1 MSAADEIKAKLRD
14 AILGAQAQIIRI
26 QPPQTPPSGEA
37 ENSLRSALLSF
48 FNASNPP
55 SGIVMPAGVF
65 GIFGGSG
72 DGGDGGDGD
81 TDSPEVF
88 NYGSGDADDIINIDA
103 KDINTDSFVK
113 TCKPLK
119 GYILLVFP
127 IADLFERCSRY
138 TQMKSRVLD
147 FQTQNQREHL
157 VNLIALTE
165 DEWELF
171 GEDFLHNCAIAVH
184 NLIGAYGRNAG
195 VRSMIFNL
203 GTVANKGTII
213 YAMEIPEKGFFHN
226 YVLQLYENI
235 ASALYYSVLQQWAI
249 WCNDAGEMQAN
260 GARYAT
266 MVEAITSFRNIGCP
280 RIVRPKRYY

>member
-1 MSAADEIKAKLRD
+1 MSAADEIKTKLRD
-14 AILGAQAQIIRI
+14 AILSAQAQVI
-26 QPPQTPPSGEA
+26 QVQLPQTPPSGEA
-37 ENSLRSALLSF
+37 ENNLREALLTF
-48 FNASNPP
+48 FTASNPP
-55 SGIVMPAGVF
+55 SGIVTPFPNVPNVPTVPIVPEAL
-65 GIFGGSG
+65 
-72 DGGDGGDGD
+72 
-81 TDSPEVF
+81 TYDS
-88 NYGSGDADDIINIDA
+88 ADIDA
-103 KDINTDSFVK
+103 KDIDADLFIK
-113 TCKPLK
+113 ICRPLK

-127 IADLFERCSRY
+127 ISDLFDRCSRY

-157 VNLIALTE
+157 ANLIAITE

-195 VRSMIFNL
+195 ARSMIFDL

-213 YAMEIPEKGFFHN
+213 YAIEVPDKGFFHN

-235 ASALYYSVLQQWAI
+235 SSALYYSVLQQWAI

-266 MVEAITSFRNIGCP
+266 MLEAITSFRNIGCP
-280 RIVRPKRYY
+280 RVTRPKRYY

>member
-1 MSAADEIKAKLRD
+1 MSAADEIKTKLRD
-14 AILGAQAQIIRI
+14 AILGAQAQVIQV

-37 ENSLRSALLSF
+37 ENNLREALLTF
-48 FNASNPP
+48 FTASNPP
-55 SGIVMPAGVF
+55 SGIVTPFDPNVP
-65 GIFGGSG
+65 
-72 DGGDGGDGD
+72 
-81 TDSPEVF
+81 TVPNVPEVLT
-88 NYGSGDADDIINIDA
+88 YGSAAADDIITLDA
-103 KDINTDSFVK
+103 KDIDTDLFIK
-113 TCKPLK
+113 TCRPLK

-127 IADLFERCSRY
+127 ISDLFDRCSRY

-147 FQTQNQREHL
+147 FQTQNQHEHL
-157 VNLIALTE
+157 ANLIAITE
-165 DEWELF
+165 DEWDLF

-195 VRSMIFNL
+195 VRSMIFDL

-213 YAMEIPEKGFFHN
+213 YAIEVPDKGFFHN

-266 MVEAITSFRNIGCP
+266 MIEAITSFRNIGCP
-280 RIVRPKRYY
+280 RVTRPKRYY